1 MLELT
6 SFTSK
11 GNERVHPDANE
22 VELVKSVVTPQDRG
36 TLDMVDR
43 KYELERL
50 YGGEFSK
57 HFYVIILLQTTDVE
71 RMDNDQAY

>member
-1 MLELT
+1 VLELT

-43 KYELERL
+43 KYELECL
-50 YGGEFSK
+50 YRGEFSK
-57 HFYVIILLQTTDVE
+57 HFYVIILLETTDVE